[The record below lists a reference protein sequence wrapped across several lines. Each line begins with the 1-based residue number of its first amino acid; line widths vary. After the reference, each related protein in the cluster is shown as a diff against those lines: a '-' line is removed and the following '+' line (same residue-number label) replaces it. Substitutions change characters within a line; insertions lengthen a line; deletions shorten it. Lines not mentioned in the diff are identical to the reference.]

1 MGEAHEEEGAHRSGN
16 GHGAEHTYYLWD
28 RRAVKKELNEL
39 FDYAWPVVATM
50 VMYFL
55 ANIVTMAFVGQLGS
69 VELAAAGVCVCV
81 CVCVCPCPCVCGARE
96 PS

>member
-1 MGEAHEEEGAHRSGN
+1 MGEEHEEEGAHPPAN
-16 GHGAEHTYYLWD
+16 GQSVEHAHYLWD

-69 VELAAAGVCVCV
+69 VELAAAGVWS
-81 CVCVCPCPCVCGARE
+81 ARE